1 MLTTRQV
8 VLLLRVLL
16 VTAFVAVLVLQ
27 ILSVP
32 GTLDYR
38 AEVNPELGWRRWVL
52 LGVLELELLGVQVV
66 IVCTWMLLGMVQQ
79 DRIFSDD
86 ALRWVDGIIGA
97 LGIGWLAWAGLSL
110 AIVLD
115 ADDPGMPLMLAIM
128 LLAGAVFILILLVL
142 RALLRKATTLHTD
155 LEGVI

>member
-27 ILSVP
+27 FLSVP

-38 AEVNPELGWRRWVL
+38 AEVNPDLEWRRWVL
-52 LGVLELELLGVQVV
+52 LGVLELELVGAQVV

-86 ALRWVDGIIGA
+86 ALRWVDGMIAA
-97 LGIGWLAWAGLSL
+97 LGVGWLAWAALSL

-128 LLAGAVFILILLVL
+128 LLAGAVFILILLVM

>member
-16 VTAFVAVLVLQ
+16 VTAFTAVLLLQ
-27 ILSVP
+27 VMSVP
-32 GTLDYR
+32 GTLEYR

-52 LGVLELELLGVQVV
+52 LVVLELELVVAQVA

-79 DRIFSDD
+79 DRIFTSD
-86 ALRWVDGIIGA
+86 AMRWVNVMIAA
-97 LGIGWLAWAGLSL
+97 LGVGWLTWAALST

-128 LLAGAVFILILLVL
+128 LLAGAVFILILVVM
-142 RALLRKATTLHTD
+142 RALLRKATSMHAD

>member
-27 ILSVP
+27 FLSVP

-38 AEVNPELGWRRWVL
+38 AEVNSDLEWRRWVL
-52 LGVLELELLGVQVV
+52 LGVLELELVGAQVV

-86 ALRWVDGIIGA
+86 ALRWVDGMIAA
-97 LGIGWLAWAGLSL
+97 LGVGWLAWAALSL

-115 ADDPGMPLMLAIM
+115 ADDHGMPLMLAIM
-128 LLAGAVFILILLVL
+128 LLAGAVFILILLVM

>member
-1 MLTTRQV
+1 V
-8 VLLLRVLL
+8 ALLLRVLL
-16 VTAFVAVLVLQ
+16 VTAFTAVLLLQ
-27 ILSVP
+27 VMSVP
-32 GTLDYR
+32 GTLEYR

-52 LGVLELELLGVQVV
+52 LVVLELELVVAQVA

-79 DRIFSDD
+79 DRIFTSD
-86 ALRWVDGIIGA
+86 AMRWVNVMIAA
-97 LGIGWLAWAGLSL
+97 LGVGWLTWAALST

-128 LLAGAVFILILLVL
+128 LLAGAVFILILVVM
-142 RALLRKATTLHTD
+142 RALLRKATSMHAD

>member
-16 VTAFVAVLVLQ
+16 VTAFTAVLLLQ
-27 ILSVP
+27 VMSVP
-32 GTLDYR
+32 GTLEYR

-52 LGVLELELLGVQVV
+52 LVVLELELVVAQVA

-79 DRIFSDD
+79 DRIFTSD
-86 ALRWVDGIIGA
+86 AMRWVNVMIAA
-97 LGIGWLAWAGLSL
+97 LGVGWLTWAGLST

-128 LLAGAVFILILLVL
+128 LLAGAVFILILVVM
-142 RALLRKATTLHTD
+142 RALLRKATSMHAD

>member
-1 MLTTRQV
+1 MLTTRRV
-8 VLLLRVLL
+8 VLTLRVLL

-27 ILSVP
+27 FLSVP

-38 AEVNPELGWRRWVL
+38 AEVNPELGWHRWVL
-52 LGVLELELLGVQVV
+52 LVVLEAELVCAQVV

-79 DRIFSDD
+79 DRIFTED
-86 ALRWVDGIIGA
+86 ALRWVDRMIAA
-97 LGIGWLAWAGLSL
+97 LGIGWVVWAGLSL

-128 LLAGAVFILILLVL
+128 LLAGAVFILILLVM
-142 RALLRKATTLHTD
+142 RALLRQATTLRSD

>member
-16 VTAFVAVLVLQ
+16 VTAFAAVLLLQ
-27 ILSVP
+27 VMSVP

-38 AEVNPELGWRRWVL
+38 AEVNPDLGWRRWVL
-52 LGVLELELLGVQVV
+52 LVVLELELVVAQVA

-79 DRIFSDD
+79 DRIFTSD
-86 ALRWVDGIIGA
+86 AMRWVNVMIGA
-97 LGIGWLAWAGLSL
+97 LGVGWLTWAGLST

-115 ADDPGMPLMLAIM
+115 ADDPAMPLMLAIM
-128 LLAGAVFILILLVL
+128 LLAGAVFILILVVM
-142 RALLRKATTLHTD
+142 RALLRKATSMHAD